1 MPVVIPLYT
10 NLLHFRYASG
20 ERICAREPFIMS
32 RTFRNLA
39 LSAALLA
46 ASTGSSFAS
55 AHAAPFTGLDTLGGW
70 ATPERRPVL
79 SDLPAATPTHLPGAG
94 VVVCLHHSQ

>member
-46 ASTGSSFAS
+46 ASTGSAFAS
-55 AHAAPFTGLDTLGGW
+55 APGGTNPPPTGSYISIFLSFLGM
-70 ATPERRPVL
+70 
-79 SDLPAATPTHLPGAG
+79 
-94 VVVCLHHSQ
+94 